1 MTTTLLRCGNHFDG
15 FSDHLGGPIDIVITD
30 GVITQMGT
38 DLDVEADETLDLT
51 DRTVTPGFI
60 DTHLHLTMGSPLV
73 QQPLYSSARKALT
86 GLALANEYLR
96 IGFTTIRDLGSAD
109 PDWPVVD
116 LRNAINA
123 GEVEGPR
130 IFVAAH
136 FISPTGGH
144 GDIDNFFHER
154 WGFKVSDPAD
164 SIGDI
169 RRTVR
174 REHRGGGDCIKTTNA
189 GGYHSPGD
197 DPAVC
202 CWFDDEMDAVCEAA
216 AQLGMDVAVHCGSAD
231 SVRQGIRSGV
241 RSLEHAYMIDAEGV
255 EMAENSDVYLVPTMY
270 LNVADVN
277 ALNNGTLPAYIIPK
291 FTRDLEKIQEAQR
304 LIANSSVKIAFSTDA
319 GMFPF
324 ADGAKE
330 FAAMVECGLDPAR
343 ALRAGMSVAAELLR
357 CDEIGSLAVGK
368 VADIVAMPGDP
379 IEDITVTERVDFV
392 MQAGRVVRDDR

>member
-60 DTHLHLTMGSPLV
+60 DTHLHLSMGSPLV
-73 QQPLYSSARKALT
+73 QQTLYSSARKALT

-174 REHRGGGDCIKTTNA
+174 REHRGGGDWIKTTNA

-304 LIANSSVKIAFSTDA
+304 LIANSSVKIAFGTDA

-357 CDEIGSLAVGK
+357 CDEIGSLAVGT